1 MIEKKS
7 RMKVEV
13 FAQILAEEMSEA
25 ELKYLDE
32 QDLFDVAEG
41 ENIEGFDDDGGYVPV
56 LQAVLNRI
64 EEINSHGDV

>member
-32 QDLFDVAEG
+32 QDLFDVAER

-56 LQAVLNRI
+56 LQRFSIALRK
-64 EEINSHGDV
+64 